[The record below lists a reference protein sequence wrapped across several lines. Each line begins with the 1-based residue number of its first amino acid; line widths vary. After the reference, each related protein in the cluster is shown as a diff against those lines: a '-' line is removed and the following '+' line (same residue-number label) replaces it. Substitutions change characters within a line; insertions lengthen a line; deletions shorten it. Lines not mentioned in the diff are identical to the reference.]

1 VQICDCALMT
11 DLSQHITEL
20 NAADIAKHV
29 DDLCRVLMDSVAGG
43 AAISFM
49 TPVLKADAERFWLQD
64 VTSAV
69 EGGSRRLFGAFV
81 DQRLVG
87 TVQLVLGMPPNQPH
101 RAEISKMI
109 VHPDGRRHGLGTALM
124 NEALTAAKKA
134 GKTLVTLD
142 TRTGDVAEPLYRGV
156 GFKEAGV
163 IPDFAYDPDGAAK
176 HATTYMYRYL

>member
-1 VQICDCALMT
+1 MT
-11 DLSQHITEL
+11 PPSPHISDL
-20 NAADIAKHV
+20 NATDIAKHV
-29 DDLCRVLMDSVAGG
+29 DDLCRVLVDSVAGG
-43 AAISFM
+43 AAISSM
-49 TPVLKADAERFWLQD
+49 TPVSKADAERFWLQD

-69 EGGSRRLFGAFV
+69 EDGSRRCFGAFV

-87 TVQLVLGMPPNQPH
+87 TVQLVLRMPPNQPH

-109 VHPDGRRHGLGTALM
+109 VHPDGRRFGLGTALM
-124 NEALTAAKKA
+124 NTALRVAKKA

-176 HATTYMYRYL
+176 HATTYMYRHL

>member
-1 VQICDCALMT
+1 MT
-11 DLSQHITEL
+11 NLPHHIAEL
-20 NAADIAKHV
+20 DAADIAKHV
-29 DDLCRVLMDSVAGG
+29 DDLCRVLMDSVADG

-49 TPVLKADAERFWLQD
+49 TPVPKGDAERFWLQD
-64 VTSAV
+64 VATTV

-81 DQRLVG
+81 DQRLLG

-109 VHPDGRRHGLGTALM
+109 VHPDGRRRGLGKALM
-124 NEALTAAKKA
+124 NEALTVAKRV

-142 TRTGDVAEPLYRGV
+142 TRTGDAAEPLYRGV

-163 IPDFAYDPDGAAK
+163 VPDFAYDPDGAAK

>member
-1 VQICDCALMT
+1 MT
-11 DLSQHITEL
+11 NLSHHIIEL
-20 NAADIAKHV
+20 NAADIASHV

-49 TPVLKADAERFWLQD
+49 TPVPKADAERFWLQD
-64 VTSAV
+64 VATAV
-69 EGGSRRLFGAFV
+69 ESGSRRLFGAFV

-109 VHPDGRRHGLGTALM
+109 VHPDGRRRGLGKALM
-124 NEALTAAKKA
+124 NEALTVAKRV

-156 GFKEAGV
+156 GFKESGV
-163 IPDFAYDPDGAAK
+163 IPDFAYDPDGSAK